1 MNNYIRCSQSEERSS
16 KIVFIFMHK
25 DLFKKV
31 KVEPV
36 ADIFLQQI
44 DEFAKKK
51 RRFELI
57 YRYILITHYFLGF
70 IIFYRNQ

>member
-1 MNNYIRCSQSEERSS
+1 
-16 KIVFIFMHK
+16 MHK